1 MGKLYLILL
10 LLFIPIVPGKVA
22 MSAVNHLTDPCQFP
36 LPSSRFFKPL
46 CQFDYHEVSW
56 LCDPSGLLS
65 RTEAEILDIS
75 LRKISNISSCFC
87 DTDACLYDSTIKV
100 SLLLIPYGSVASI
113 DSCVSAS
120 PFATGLGLPSSKT
133 YTFASAAVAYAREIS
148 RRWAGQCQSDITI
161 VYIQSWQQP
170 DNFRK
175 PFIVRLFQNK
185 FAEFSSQPFVQSF
198 TRDTSPF
205 EIISSLFSE
214 TLRLVSTPPSH
225 QHQQHSSSQ
234 KHNPRQ
240 IRQKIEKTNSFSNY
254 FESWGSVGGVPLWA
268 LALGSG
274 LLLLVVIAIYV
285 MTFVTERLAVQKQIL
300 KKQSINVS
308 RYNNERWRAA
318 SSHYNALPG
327 TSSATGQRIV
337 KSTMPMFRQFSGD
350 RKSKGVA
357 AGNKI

>member
-1 MGKLYLILL
+1 MMKLILIF
-10 LLFIPIVPGKVA
+10 LLFPIIIVSGKVA

-36 LPSSRFFKPL
+36 LPSSKFFKPL
-46 CQFDYHEVSW
+46 CQFDYHEVPW

-87 DTDACLYDSTIKV
+87 DTDECLYDSTIKI

-133 YTFASAAVAYAREIS
+133 YTFASAAVAYAHEIS
-148 RRWAGQCQSDITI
+148 RRWSGQCQSDITI
-161 VYIQSWQQP
+161 VYIQNWQP
-170 DNFRK
+170 EHFRK
-175 PFIVRLFQNK
+175 PFVVRLFQNK
-185 FAEFSSQPFVQSF
+185 FAASQPFVQSF
-198 TRDTSPF
+198 SRDTSAY
-205 EIISSLFSE
+205 EIINSLFVE
-214 TLRLVSTPPSH
+214 TLRLVSTPPLH
-225 QHQQHSSSQ
+225 HHHHSSSQ
-234 KHNPRQ
+234 QQNPKDRQ
-240 IRQKIEKTNSFSNY
+240 IRQKIVQKTTNSFSNY
-254 FESWGSVGGVPLWA
+254 FESWGNLGGVPLWA
-268 LALGSG
+268 FALGSG

-300 KKQSINVS
+300 KKQSISVS

-318 SSHYNALPG
+318 SNHNYNPVLG
-327 TSSATGQRIV
+327 TASATGNRIV

-350 RKSKGVA
+350 RKSNGVG
-357 AGNKI
+357 AGN